1 MDDIL
6 RIGGHS
12 SGLAVVL
19 NGEDRKEGA
28 GKSRLVS
35 YCEGFGDQ
43 SVERT
48 LEHIFNLPY
57 KKVHQLT
64 GPIDNGVV
72 RSILKNDFYKHHP
85 ELKAAVSTNRDG
97 VSTISNDPQLRVV
110 GLEES
115 SICGDIRIVKKPFLV
130 ESHALF
136 SSVRANT
143 CVWKGKWM
151 YEVTL
156 ETSGI
161 QQLGWATIA
170 CPFTDHKGVG
180 DADDSYA
187 YDGKRVSKW
196 SKDANPYGQSWV
208 VGDVIGCCID
218 LDRDE
223 VLFYRNGISLGVAF
237 AGIRKMVPG
246 LGYYPAISL
255 SQGER
260 CELNFG
266 GHPFKYPIKGYHP
279 IQAPPSSLSLAA
291 SLLDCFL
298 RLLQMQRTERAEIDT
313 VEKLRRLK
321 RFASFEELL
330 RPVSHGICEELLS
343 VISAEFGSAEYLGHG
358 TFLSFMMDIFRV
370 HPPHDYQ
377 TLDRVLDSFLGFEE
391 SKLLLKHV
399 FGALSSRC
407 KTASLVLTE
416 CPYSGSYSYLALAC
430 HILRRQELMTL
441 WWESSDFE
449 FLFEGFLSRKSPNK
463 QDLQCLIPSVW
474 WPGSCE
480 DISSENSMVLTTTA
494 LSEAVNKIEEKQR
507 DICRLV
513 MKFIPPVAPMQLPGS
528 VFRTFLQNILLKN
541 RGADRNMPPTG
552 VSNNSVLVSL
562 FTVILHFLSEGFA
575 VGDIH
580 GWIKGSGTTDS
591 EDHVGFL
598 HRGGEQCFPA
608 GLFLK
613 GDPHRVDISRLGGSY
628 SHLLKSNPVNDE
640 EEEEIIRWEEGCT
653 DDEETKATHIGS
665 QKPCC
670 CSSYDN
676 DLSRMS
682 KYPVRYLGKGSH
694 GSCSSISD
702 RASHVSAECS
712 TSSLNDEIADKP
724 STSDHSDPE
733 FSFRP
738 MQQLRILPRESV
750 LPSPTLKEEELLDAM
765 LLLYHLGLAPN
776 LKQASSFMSRQ
787 SQSVTLLE
795 DTDRQI
801 RECIYVDQVKRLKEA
816 RSVYRE
822 EVMDCVRHSHWY
834 WSIHFLF
841 YDFISKFLFSGM
853 CVCVISSAELRDLL
867 LHSILVLVQDTEFLA
882 AFECNKAARER
893 MPKALLSA
901 FDNRS
906 WIPVTNILLRL
917 CKGSGFGF
925 SKRGESSSSSVL
937 FQRLLREACI
947 SDDELFSAFLNRL
960 FNTLSWAMTEFSVS
974 VREMQENKL
983 KELQQRKCSVI
994 FDLSCN
1000 LARVLEFCT
1009 RETPQAFVL
1018 GMDTNL
1024 RRLAELIV
1032 FILTHLIVAID
1043 PEDLSI
1049 RRSGHSSEKIN
1060 SGMILAPLA
1069 GIILN
1074 LLDASRDSDNGAQ
1087 NDIVSLFASMEC
1099 ADTIRCGFE
1108 YLLNYN
1114 WAGSTKGE
1122 DYKDELSKLNTFS
1135 SRMISRSELQANKK
1149 RTHGGDSETEDN
1161 SLCCICYENK
1171 AEARFSPCSHVS
1183 KPARIR
1189 LSWGPDAAAVSSRV
1203 RRQSPRLPIRRHFA
1217 SITVQSAEDVPAV
1230 SSQFASTIAPSSL
1243 RLSHRTIT
1251 RRHIQVLSFFAC
1263 AVAISATWLFC
1274 SAIPTLLA
1282 FKRAAESLEKLMD
1295 TTREE
1300 LPDTMAAVR
1309 LSGMEISDLTM
1320 ELSDLGQEITQG
1332 VRSSTR
1338 AVRLA
1343 EERLRRLTNTNP
1355 IVPAQDVGPTKPRT
1369 ADPTLART
1377 ARNMREGIVK
1387 GRAVIQTI
1395 FTLTRYSKILL
1406 KYLASGSKA

>member
-1 MDDIL
+1 MDEIL
-6 RIGGHS
+6 RLGGHS

-19 NGEDRKEGA
+19 NDEDRKEGA

-57 KKVHQLT
+57 KTVCQLT

-72 RSILKNDFYKHHP
+72 RSIIKNDFSKHHP
-85 ELKAAVSTNRDG
+85 ELKTAVSTNRDG

-115 SICGDIRIVKKPFLV
+115 SICGDIRIVKKPLLV

-161 QQLGWATIA
+161 QQLGWSTIA

-196 SKDANPYGQSWV
+196 NKDADPYGQSWV

-218 LDRDE
+218 LDRD
-223 VLFYRNGISLGVAF
+223 VILFYRNGISLGVAF

-279 IQAPPSSLSLAA
+279 VQAPPSSLSLAA

-370 HPPHDYQ
+370 HPPHDYL

-430 HILRRQELMTL
+430 YIFRRQELMTL

-494 LSEAVNKIEEKQR
+494 LSEAVNKNAKARVIPKAARSERKEDSEKIDTFPSLPYHWPTIYGVEFFLFTPSHDANDQCCCLWPVKIEEKQR
-507 DICRLV
+507 DLCRLV
-513 MKFIPPVAPMQLPGS
+513 MQFIPPVAPVQLPGS

-575 VGDIH
+575 MGDIH

-628 SHLLKSNPVNDE
+628 SHLVKSNPVNDE
-640 EEEEIIRWEEGCT
+640 EEEEIIRWEEGCR
-653 DDEETKATHIGS
+653 DDEETKATHLGS
-665 QKPCC
+665 KKPCC
-670 CSSYDN
+670 CSSYDA
-676 DLSRMS
+676 DMSRMS

-738 MQQLRILPRESV
+738 MQQLWILPRESV
-750 LPSPTLKEEELLDAM
+750 LPSATLKEEELLDAM

-776 LKQASSFMSRQ
+776 LKQHSYALMKCGFYFAPSLALYLQNDIIRDGLENGFVFQASSFMSRQ

-801 RECIYVDQVKRLKEA
+801 RECVYVDQVKRLKEA

-834 WSIHFLF
+834 RLS
-841 YDFISKFLFSGM
+841 LFSRWKQRGM
-853 CVCVISSAELRDLL
+853 YAACMWTAQLLLVLSKVDSIFVYIPEYYLETVVDCFHVLRKSDPPFVPAAILIKQGLTSFITFVVTHFNDSRISSAELRDLL
-867 LHSILVLVQDTEFLA
+867 LHSILVLVQDAEFLA
-882 AFECNKAARER
+882 AFECNEAARER

-947 SDDELFSAFLNRL
+947 SDNELFSAFLNRL

-983 KELQQRKCSVI
+983 KELQQRKCNVI

-1009 RETPQAFVL
+1009 REMPQAFVL

-1032 FILTHLIVAID
+1032 FILTHLIVTID

-1074 LLDASRDSDNGAQ
+1074 LLDASRDSDDGIR
-1087 NDIVSLFASMEC
+1087 NDIVGVFASMEC
-1099 ADTIRCGFE
+1099 ADTIRCGFD
-1108 YLLNYN
+1108 YLLKYN

-1122 DYKDELSKLNTFS
+1122 DYKDQLSKLEESLLNCQT
-1135 SRMISRSELQANKK
+1135 ELQANKK
-1149 RTHGGDSETEDN
+1149 RTHGGDSEIEDN

-1171 AEARFSPCSHVS
+1171 AEAHFSPCSHVS
-1183 KPARIR
+1183 CYSCI
-1189 LSWGPDAAAVSSRV
+1189 SRHLLNCQRCFFCNTIV
-1203 RRQSPRLPIRRHFA
+1203 VEVHRQ
-1217 SITVQSAEDVPAV
+1217 
-1230 SSQFASTIAPSSL
+1230 
-1243 RLSHRTIT
+1243 
-1251 RRHIQVLSFFAC
+1251 
-1263 AVAISATWLFC
+1263 
-1274 SAIPTLLA
+1274 
-1282 FKRAAESLEKLMD
+1282 
-1295 TTREE
+1295 
-1300 LPDTMAAVR
+1300 
-1309 LSGMEISDLTM
+1309 
-1320 ELSDLGQEITQG
+1320 
-1332 VRSSTR
+1332 
-1338 AVRLA
+1338 
-1343 EERLRRLTNTNP
+1343 
-1355 IVPAQDVGPTKPRT
+1355 
-1369 ADPTLART
+1369 
-1377 ARNMREGIVK
+1377 
-1387 GRAVIQTI
+1387 
-1395 FTLTRYSKILL
+1395 
-1406 KYLASGSKA
+1406 